1 MTESRDE
8 WIKKRA
14 YSLWEEEGYPTG
26 RHHTHWE
33 QATKERNVMEKTSPN
48 GLEVKSKTKR
58 AAAPKTSAIKAPA
71 SSGAK
76 TAAPKTSAAKTPA
89 STASQGAASTG
100 NGAAPIVAAAAAKR
114 TTKKTASI
122 KA

>member
-26 RHHTHWE
+26 KEAAHWE
-33 QATKERNVMEKTSPN
+33 QATKEHGVMEKTAPD
-48 GLEVKSKTKR
+48 GLKVKPKAKR
-58 AAAPKTSAIKAPA
+58 AAAPKASPATATKKSSA
-71 SSGAK
+71 
-76 TAAPKTSAAKTPA
+76 SA
-89 STASQGAASTG
+89 G
-100 NGAAPIVAAAAAKR
+100 NGAAPIVAAAASKR
-114 TTKKTASI
+114 TTKKVATV

>member
-14 YSLWEEEGYPTG
+14 YSLWEDEGYPTG
-26 RHHTHWE
+26 KHHTHWE

-48 GLEVKSKTKR
+48 GLEVKPKAKR
-58 AAAPKTSAIKAPA
+58 SPAPKASAAKAPA

-76 TAAPKTSAAKTPA
+76 S
-89 STASQGAASTG
+89 AASTG

-114 TTKKTASI
+114 TTKKAASV